1 MSYCVFCGK
10 DLRRGGDFVKN
21 TDGAILCKTCVSTA
35 NDIFIRKNA
44 SMANKMK
51 SGQSDG
57 KVNLHQIVKDYSPR
71 KIYDALSDYV
81 IGQETAKK
89 VISLAV
95 YNHYKILSMID
106 DTDVEFEKSNIL
118 LLGPTGSGKTLLART
133 LSKIL
138 QVPFSIGDCTSF
150 TEAGYVGDDVEN
162 VLLSLLIDA
171 NYEAE
176 EAQKGIIYLDEIDKK
191 TKTSNNVSI
200 SRDVSGEGVQ
210 QAFLKLIEGT
220 QANVPLTAGRKN
232 PMSQQVVKLD
242 TRHILF
248 ICGGAFVGL
257 EKTIEKRLRKNSGI
271 GFNTD
276 PQPKEKADY
285 SYFHQVEAE
294 DLMEYGF
301 IPEFVGRLPVKVAL
315 NGLGKEEYIRILKEP
330 RNAIVRQY
338 AKLCE
343 MDGCE
348 LDFADDGIEKIVE
361 IALERKTGAR
371 GLRAVFERILRND
384 MFMLRE
390 KNHKNIVVDADYVE
404 KQLAVQ
410 EEDFKKELEELKAAQ
425 EAENESEENS
435 EIEQAVAAEEQAD
448 KLSA

>member
-1 MSYCVFCGK
+1 MSNCFFCGK
-10 DLRRGGDFVKN
+10 DLRRGGDFVRN
-21 TDGAILCKTCVSTA
+21 TDGVLLCKSCVSTA
-35 NDIFIRKNA
+35 SDIFVRKDA
-44 SMANKMK
+44 SQKNGMAQAEQPN
-51 SGQSDG
+51 
-57 KVNLHQIVKDYSPR
+57 KVNLQQIVRDYSPR
-71 KIYDALSDYV
+71 KIYDSLSEYV

-95 YNHYKILSMID
+95 YNHYKILSMIN

-138 QVPFSIGDCTSF
+138 RVPFAIGDCTSF

-171 NYEAE
+171 NYEVE
-176 EAQKGIIYLDEIDKK
+176 EAQKGIVYLDEIDKK

-220 QANVPLTAGRKN
+220 VANVPLAGGRKN
-232 PMSQQVVKLD
+232 PTSQQVVKMD

-257 EKTIEKRLRKNSGI
+257 EKIVEKRVRKGAFI
-271 GFNTD
+271 GFNND
-276 PQPKEKADY
+276 PQPKDKADY
-285 SYFHQVEAE
+285 SLFHAAEAE

-301 IPEFVGRLPVKVAL
+301 IPEFIGRLPVKVAL
-315 NGLGKEEYIRILKEP
+315 NGLGKDDFLRILSEP
-330 RNAIVRQY
+330 KNAILRQY

-348 LDFADDGIEKIVE
+348 LEFERDGLERVVE
-361 IALERKTGAR
+361 IAMEKKTGAR

-390 KNHKNIVVDADYVE
+390 SNRKRITVSAEYVDRQLNMQEEEFLRELREAAGKVGDKAHE
-404 KQLAVQ
+404 KQMA
-410 EEDFKKELEELKAAQ
+410 EAAAQ
-425 EAENESEENS
+425 LD
-435 EIEQAVAAEEQAD
+435 AA
-448 KLSA
+448 

>member
-1 MSYCVFCGK
+1 MSTCIFCGK
-10 DLRRGGDFVKN
+10 DLRRGGDFVRN
-21 TDGAILCKTCVSTA
+21 TDGVLLCKSCVSTA
-35 NDIFIRKNA
+35 TDIFLRKDA
-44 SMANKMK
+44 SQKNPVQAGDQQN
-51 SGQSDG
+51 
-57 KVNLHQIVKDYSPR
+57 KVNLQQIVRDYSPR
-71 KIYDALSDYV
+71 KIFDALSEYV

-95 YNHYKILSMID
+95 YNHYKILSMIN

-133 LSKIL
+133 LSRIL
-138 QVPFSIGDCTSF
+138 RVPFAIGDCTSF

-171 NYEAE
+171 NYEVE
-176 EAQKGIIYLDEIDKK
+176 EAQKGIVYLDEIDKK

-220 QANVPLTAGRKN
+220 VANVPLAGGRKN
-232 PMSQQVVKLD
+232 PTSQQVVKMD

-257 EKTIEKRLRKNSGI
+257 EKIVEKRVRKGAFI
-271 GFNTD
+271 GFNND
-276 PQPKEKADY
+276 PQPKDKADY
-285 SYFHQVEAE
+285 SLFHQAEAE

-301 IPEFVGRLPVKVAL
+301 IPEFIGRLPVKVAL
-315 NGLGKEEYIRILKEP
+315 NGLGKEDFMRILSEP
-330 RNAIVRQY
+330 KNAIVRQY
-338 AKLCE
+338 AKLCS

-348 LDFADDGIEKIVE
+348 LAFERDG
-361 IALERKTGAR
+361 LERIVDIAMEKKTGAR

-384 MFMLRE
+384 MFMMRE
-390 KNHKNIVVDADYVE
+390 IDRKQIIVDARYVDR
-404 KQLAVQ
+404 QLAMQ
-410 EEDFKKELEELKAAQ
+410 EEDFMRELREASEKAGNGKAVRRAEEAAAQ
-425 EAENESEENS
+425 LD
-435 EIEQAVAAEEQAD
+435 AA
-448 KLSA
+448 

>member
-1 MSYCVFCGK
+1 MSNCFFCGK
-10 DLRRGGDFVKN
+10 DLRRGGDFVRN
-21 TDGAILCKTCVSTA
+21 TDGVLLCKSCVSTA
-35 NDIFIRKNA
+35 SDIFVRKDA
-44 SMANKMK
+44 SQKNGMAPAEQPN
-51 SGQSDG
+51 
-57 KVNLHQIVKDYSPR
+57 KVNLQQIVRDYSPR
-71 KIYDALSDYV
+71 KIYDSLSEYV

-95 YNHYKILSMID
+95 YNHYKILSMIN

-138 QVPFSIGDCTSF
+138 RVPFAIGDCTSF

-171 NYEAE
+171 NYEVE
-176 EAQKGIIYLDEIDKK
+176 EAQKGIVYLDEIDKK

-220 QANVPLTAGRKN
+220 VANVPLAGGRKN
-232 PMSQQVVKLD
+232 PTSQQVVKMD

-257 EKTIEKRLRKNSGI
+257 EKIVEKRVRKGAFI
-271 GFNTD
+271 GFNND
-276 PQPKEKADY
+276 PQPKDKADY
-285 SYFHQVEAE
+285 SLFHAAEAE

-301 IPEFVGRLPVKVAL
+301 IPEFIGRLPVKVAL
-315 NGLGKEEYIRILKEP
+315 NGLGKDDFLRILSEP
-330 RNAIVRQY
+330 KNAILRQY

-348 LDFADDGIEKIVE
+348 LEFERDGLERVVE
-361 IALERKTGAR
+361 IAMEKKTGAR

-390 KNHKNIVVDADYVE
+390 SNRKRITVSAEYVDRQLNMQEEEFLRELREAAGKVGDKAHE
-404 KQLAVQ
+404 KQMA
-410 EEDFKKELEELKAAQ
+410 EAAAQ
-425 EAENESEENS
+425 LD
-435 EIEQAVAAEEQAD
+435 AA
-448 KLSA
+448 

>member
-10 DLRRGGDFVKN
+10 DLRKGGDFVRN
-21 TDGAILCKTCVSTA
+21 TDGVMLCKSCVGTA
-35 NDIFIRKNA
+35 GDIFVRKNA
-44 SMANKMK
+44 SLQNGVKAGDQPNKVDLK
-51 SGQSDG
+51 
-57 KVNLHQIVKDYSPR
+57 QIVKDYSPKR
-71 KIYDALSDYV
+71 IFDALSEYV

-138 QVPFSIGDCTSF
+138 RVPFAIGDCTSF

-171 NYEAE
+171 NYEVE
-176 EAQKGIIYLDEIDKK
+176 EAQKGIVYLDEIDKK

-210 QAFLKLIEGT
+210 QAFLKLVEGT
-220 QANVPLTAGRKN
+220 IANVPLAGGRKN
-232 PMSQQVVKLD
+232 PTSQQVVKMD

-257 EKTIEKRLRKNSGI
+257 EKIVEKRIRKNSAI
-271 GFNTD
+271 GFNND
-276 PQPKEKADY
+276 PQPKGKADY
-285 SYFHQVEAE
+285 SLFHCAEAE
-294 DLMEYGF
+294 DLMQYGF
-301 IPEFVGRLPVKVAL
+301 IPEFIGRLPVKVAL
-315 NGLGKEEYIRILKEP
+315 NGLGKADFLRILSEP
-330 RNAIVRQY
+330 RNAILRQY

-343 MDGCE
+343 IDGCE
-348 LDFADDGIEKIVE
+348 LIFDQSGLERVVD
-361 IALERKTGAR
+361 IALEKKTGAR

-390 KNHKNIVVDADYVE
+390 NSRKQILVTSDYVE
-404 KQLAVQ
+404 KQLALQ
-410 EEDFKKELEELKAAQ
+410 EEDFLRELK
-425 EAENESEENS
+425 E
-435 EIEQAVAAEEQAD
+435 AAEKA
-448 KLSA
+448 SAKPMPGQELAEKVAELDAA

>member
-10 DLRRGGDFVKN
+10 DLKRGGDFVRN
-21 TDGAILCKTCVSTA
+21 TDGVLLCKSCVGTA
-35 NDIFIRKNA
+35 SDIFVRKNA
-44 SMANKMK
+44 SQTNGVKAGDQPNKVDLK
-51 SGQSDG
+51 
-57 KVNLHQIVKDYSPR
+57 QIVKEYSPR
-71 KIYDALSDYV
+71 KIFDALSEYV

-95 YNHYKILSMID
+95 YNHYKILSMIN

-118 LLGPTGSGKTLLART
+118 LMGPTGSGKTLLART

-138 QVPFSIGDCTSF
+138 RVPFAIGDCTSF

-176 EAQKGIIYLDEIDKK
+176 EAQKGIVYLDEIDKK
-191 TKTSNNVSI
+191 TKSSSNVSI

-220 QANVPLTAGRKN
+220 VANVPLTAGRKN
-232 PMSQQVVKLD
+232 PTSQQVVKMD

-257 EKTIEKRLRKNSGI
+257 EKIVEKRIRKNTAI
-271 GFNTD
+271 GFNQD
-276 PQPKEKADY
+276 PRPKDKADFAM
-285 SYFHQVEAE
+285 FHHAEAE

-301 IPEFVGRLPVKVAL
+301 IPEFIGRLPVKVAL
-315 NGLGKEEYIRILKEP
+315 NGLGKAEFLRILSEP
-330 RNAIVRQY
+330 KNAIVRQY

-348 LDFADDGIEKIVE
+348 LIFKETGLERVVD
-361 IALERKTGAR
+361 IALEKKTGAR

-390 KNHKNIVVDADYVE
+390 SCRKNLVIDAEYIDR
-404 KQLAVQ
+404 QLAMV
-410 EEDFKKELEELKAAQ
+410 EEDFINELK
-425 EAENESEENS
+425 NS
-435 EIEQAVAAEEQAD
+435 DNKEKEDVAQAVNASASELDAA
-448 KLSA
+448 

>member
-1 MSYCVFCGK
+1 MSLCVFCGK
-10 DLRRGGDFVKN
+10 DLRKGGDFVRN
-21 TDGAILCKTCVSTA
+21 TDGVTLCKSCVSTA
-35 NDIFIRKNA
+35 GDIFLRKNA
-44 SMANKMK
+44 SQQNGGKEVDKPNKI
-51 SGQSDG
+51 
-57 KVNLHQIVKDYSPR
+57 NLQQIVKDYSPR
-71 KIYDALSDYV
+71 KIFDSLSEYV

-138 QVPFSIGDCTSF
+138 RVPFAIGDCTSF

-171 NYEAE
+171 NYEVE
-176 EAQKGIIYLDEIDKK
+176 EAQKGIVYLDEIDKK
-191 TKTSNNVSI
+191 TKTSGNVSI

-210 QAFLKLIEGT
+210 QAFLKLVEGT
-220 QANVPLTAGRKN
+220 IANVPLAGGRKN
-232 PMSQQVVKLD
+232 PTSQQVVKMD

-257 EKTIEKRLRKNSGI
+257 EKIVEKRVRKNSAI
-271 GFNTD
+271 GFNND
-276 PQPKEKADY
+276 PQPKGKADY
-285 SYFHQVEAE
+285 SLFHCAEAE

-301 IPEFVGRLPVKVAL
+301 IPEFIGRLPVKVAL
-315 NGLGKEEYIRILKEP
+315 NGLGKAEFLRILSEP

-338 AKLCE
+338 AKLCA

-348 LDFADDGIEKIVE
+348 LVFDRSGLERVVD
-361 IALERKTGAR
+361 IALEKKTGAR

-390 KNHKNIVVDADYVE
+390 NDNRQIFVTADYVD
-404 KQLAVQ
+404 KQMAAQ
-410 EEDFKKELEELKAAQ
+410 EEDFMRELNEATAKTSIASHNAQSLPDKAKELDAA
-425 EAENESEENS
+425 
-435 EIEQAVAAEEQAD
+435 
-448 KLSA
+448 

>member
-1 MSYCVFCGK
+1 MSNCFFCGK
-10 DLRRGGDFVKN
+10 DLRRGGDFVRN
-21 TDGAILCKTCVSTA
+21 TDGVLLCKSCVSTA
-35 NDIFIRKNA
+35 SDIFVRKDA
-44 SMANKMK
+44 SQKNGMAPAEQPN
-51 SGQSDG
+51 
-57 KVNLHQIVKDYSPR
+57 KVNLQQIVRDYSPR
-71 KIYDALSDYV
+71 KIYDALSEYV

-95 YNHYKILSMID
+95 YNHYKILSMIN

-138 QVPFSIGDCTSF
+138 RVPFAIGDCTSF

-171 NYEAE
+171 NYEVE
-176 EAQKGIIYLDEIDKK
+176 EAQKGIVYLDEIDKK

-220 QANVPLTAGRKN
+220 VANVPLAGGRKN
-232 PMSQQVVKLD
+232 PTSQQVVKMD

-257 EKTIEKRLRKNSGI
+257 EKIVEKRVRKGAFI
-271 GFNTD
+271 GFNND
-276 PQPKEKADY
+276 PQPKDKADY
-285 SYFHQVEAE
+285 SLFHAAEAE

-301 IPEFVGRLPVKVAL
+301 IPEFIGRLPVKVAL
-315 NGLGKEEYIRILKEP
+315 NGLGKDDFLRILSEP
-330 RNAIVRQY
+330 KNAIIRQY

-348 LDFADDGIEKIVE
+348 LAFERDGLERVVE
-361 IALERKTGAR
+361 IAMEKKTGAR

-390 KNHKNIVVDADYVE
+390 NSRKRITVNAEYVNRQLNMQEEEFLRELREAAGKVGDKAHE
-404 KQLAVQ
+404 KQMA
-410 EEDFKKELEELKAAQ
+410 EAAAQ
-425 EAENESEENS
+425 LD
-435 EIEQAVAAEEQAD
+435 AA
-448 KLSA
+448 

>member
-21 TDGAILCKTCVSTA
+21 TDGVLLCKTCVSTA
-35 NDIFIRKNA
+35 GEIFVRKDA
-44 SMANKMK
+44 SIKN
-51 SGQSDG
+51 SGRSGPAEG
-57 KVNLHQIVKDYSPR
+57 KVDLHHIVREYSPR
-71 KIYDALSDYV
+71 KIYNALSDYV

-95 YNHYKILSMID
+95 YNHYKILSLIN

-118 LLGPTGSGKTLLART
+118 LLGPTGSGKTLIART

-138 QVPFSIGDCTSF
+138 KVPFAIGDCTSF

-176 EAQKGIIYLDEIDKK
+176 EAQKGIVYLDEIDKK

-220 QANVPLTAGRKN
+220 EANVPLTAGRKN
-232 PMSQQVVKLD
+232 PMSQQVVKID

-257 EKTIEKRLRKNSGI
+257 EKIIEKRLRQDTGI
-271 GFNTD
+271 GFNKD
-276 PQPKEKADY
+276 PQPKDKAD
-285 SYFHQVEAE
+285 SSLFHHVEAE

-315 NGLGKEEYIRILKEP
+315 NGLGKEEFIRILREP
-330 RNAIVRQY
+330 KNAIVRQY

-343 MDGCE
+343 IDGCE
-348 LDFADDGIEKIVE
+348 LKFTDDGIVRVVE
-361 IALERKTGAR
+361 VAMERKTGAR

-390 KNHKNIVVDADYVE
+390 NSKKQILVNADYVDS
-404 KQLAVQ
+404 QLHYQ
-410 EEDFKKELEELKAAQ
+410 EEDFKRELEELATR
-425 EAENESEENS
+425 NL
-435 EIEQAVAAEEQAD
+435 AEERSDELIA
-448 KLSA
+448 